1 MRGSRE
7 EDFLRNT
14 YIFHLLFQNYLILGW
29 GVMTLTQVLKCYIP
43 NFVTIGT
50 VVFEKI
56 LTDDTRRQ
64 SIAIGRLSDLEMYS
78 HALIRLYM

>member
-1 MRGSRE
+1 
-7 EDFLRNT
+7 
-14 YIFHLLFQNYLILGW
+14 
-29 GVMTLTQVLKCYIP
+29 MTLTQVLKCYIP

-64 SIAIGRLSDLEMYS
+64 SIAISRLSDLEMYS